1 MCYCNCTSHFMYKDH
16 KFDFLWYMY
25 IRHSTAI
32 PKITVFV
39 VNFFFSN
46 TEEFLISWTW
56 EKGHFWNPSLRDL
69 MDTPQTP
76 RMKKKAARERY
87 YFKSQWIRSRFKH
100 LTVFFFLENTV
111 VVINIR
117 YQQCFLT
124 VLANFSTHLHLLRKE
139 NGLYMFFLPCT
150 NLKHF

>member
-16 KFDFLWYMY
+16 QFDFLWC

-39 VNFFFSN
+39 VNIFFFLKYWRVFDKWN
-46 TEEFLISWTW
+46 LRE
-56 EKGHFWNPSLRDL
+56 GHFWNPSLRDL
-69 MDTPQTP
+69 MNTPQTP
-76 RMKKKAARERY
+76 RMKEKAARERF

-100 LTVFFFLENTV
+100 LTVFFFLLENTV

-124 VLANFSTHLHLLRKE
+124 VLAEFSTHLYLLRKE
-139 NGLYMFFLPCT
+139 NGLYMFFLPCS